1 MKLAEFL
8 EKYPEYKPYVEV
20 LADFLAVSPEEI
32 EVATLEDLRRLG
44 YAVSERVVGSAL
56 PPNRLFFREI
66 PPPLHVFIHEL
77 IHLCRK
83 PPIVHEEVYASNLVE
98 LVVFCAEKR
107 IKCNP
112 FSLFE
117 LSVEDVVS
125 VLRKHGIQSIEE
137 FYNIMGIVP
146 VNYDVVFDEKGRVIT
161 VEPST
166 ALLKHPERDR
176 LIVETFISELIAG
189 IPYYAENS
197 VELRIL
203 MDLIELAN
211 SKTARRTGDRAWV
224 LQSA

>member
-1 MKLAEFL
+1 MKLSEFL
-8 EKYPEYKPYVEV
+8 ERYPEYKPYVDV
-20 LADFLAVSPEEI
+20 LTDYLMVPPEEV
-32 EVATLEDLRRLG
+32 EVGTLGDLEKLG

-56 PPNRLFFREI
+56 PPNKLFFREI
-66 PPPLHVFIHEL
+66 PPPLYVFIHEL

-98 LVVFCAEKR
+98 LVAFCAEKR
-107 IKCNP
+107 IRCNP

-125 VLRKHGIQSIEE
+125 VLRKHGFRSIEE
-137 FYNIMGIVP
+137 YYSIFGIIP
-146 VNYDVVFDEKGRVIT
+146 FNYEVVFDETGKMISIK
-161 VEPST
+161 PSA

-176 LIVETFISELIAG
+176 LIVETFVSELIAG

-203 MDLIELAN
+203 MDLIEL
-211 SKTARRTGDRAWV
+211 SLRR
-224 LQSA
+224 